1 MLGLLYCE
9 SLLRWIE
16 IAAISLVN
24 ADVVYYPLLIDI
36 QWTHQTMKSGNKL
49 ISCKYH
55 VLLSCTLMKSLTSSS
70 IGAAHASRVYA
81 KKVSGG
87 YDLI

>member
-24 ADVVYYPLLIDI
+24 ADVVYYPLLVDI
-36 QWTHQTMKSGNKL
+36 QSDPSNNEKWEQANF
-49 ISCKYH
+49 
-55 VLLSCTLMKSLTSSS
+55 V
-70 IGAAHASRVYA
+70 
-81 KKVSGG
+81 
-87 YDLI
+87 

>member
-16 IAAISLVN
+16 IGAISLVN

-36 QWTHQTMKSGNKL
+36 HQTMDPAVKWEQANFV
-49 ISCKYH
+49 YH
-55 VLLSCTLMKSLTSSS
+55 ILFTCMLKNSLTSSS
-70 IGAAHASRVYA
+70 IGSSHASRVYT
-81 KKVSGG
+81 
-87 YDLI
+87 

>member
-16 IAAISLVN
+16 IGAISLVN

-36 QWTHQTMKSGNKL
+36 HQTMDPAVKWEQANFVYYILFTCMLKN
-49 ISCKYH
+49 
-55 VLLSCTLMKSLTSSS
+55 SLTSSS
-70 IGAAHASRVYA
+70 IGSSHASRVYT
-81 KKVSGG
+81 
-87 YDLI
+87 

>member
-24 ADVVYYPLLIDI
+24 ADVVYYPLL
-36 QWTHQTMKSGNKL
+36 
-49 ISCKYH
+49 
-55 VLLSCTLMKSLTSSS
+55 SLTSSS